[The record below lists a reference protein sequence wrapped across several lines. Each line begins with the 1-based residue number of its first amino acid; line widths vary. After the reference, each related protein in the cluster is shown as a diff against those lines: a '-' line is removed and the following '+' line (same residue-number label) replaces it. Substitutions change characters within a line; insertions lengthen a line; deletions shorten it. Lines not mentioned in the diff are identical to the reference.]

1 VTTIAVEE
9 LTEDQFRSY
18 ALADNRLA
26 EKAAWDQEILAIG
39 SEGNFAE
46 ADSSGIKDCVAYGG
60 STVMAVSPAPVA
72 GTSGRLIS
80 EGLLDGVR
88 FTEIHA
94 IRVPLSRWA
103 QIFHPSGIRT
113 HSAKHI

>member
-39 SEGNFAE
+39 SEGNFGE

-60 STVMAVSPAPVA
+60 STVMAVRRR
-72 GTSGRLIS
+72 RLR
-80 EGLLDGVR
+80 GLQG
-88 FTEIHA
+88 
-94 IRVPLSRWA
+94 
-103 QIFHPSGIRT
+103 G
-113 HSAKHI
+113 